1 MKILIAEDGLG
12 IGEVYELMLKSRGH
26 VVKLVRDGTE
36 CLQAYRDTAEALQDI
51 SDKGER
57 QHPPFD
63 VVVLDYHMP
72 NMDGLQAAKLILT
85 VNRNQRIIF
94 VSAFVRSTLTQAV
107 KQLPSPVELLE
118 KPVDLDVLV
127 SIVEDRRAYSEFM
140 EKKHAAAK
148 QAIDPSVE
156 KLRHLLQDRSK

>member
-1 MKILIAEDGLG
+1 
-12 IGEVYELMLKSRGH
+12 
-26 VVKLVRDGTE
+26 
-36 CLQAYRDTAEALQDI
+36 
-51 SDKGER
+51 
-57 QHPPFD
+57 
-63 VVVLDYHMP
+63 LDYHMP

-94 VSAFVRSTLTQAV
+94 VSAFVRSTLTEAV